1 MVEAPKTATE
11 DPLAFERLLSD
22 LSAGFVNLSG
32 QELDREI
39 ECALR
44 RLVEFLGVSRANL
57 FRPRPN
63 GGRHEMTHTWASP
76 GHERPAH
83 FSMEDVPWTTARVL
97 AGKTTWFSGIEDLP
111 EQAMRDRRMILREGI
126 RSGAAIPL
134 FIGGEIVGALSFDSC
149 DRERDWPTELLNR
162 LRLAGEV
169 FANALKRR
177 AMEQELSERL
187 EFEHLLSEVS
197 ARFLKLPAHEIDR
210 EIESALRHVVEFLG
224 VDRGNLFQDTGD
236 PGGAR
241 LTHSWTAPGIRRP
254 DRFLQDEVP
263 WISGELFAGKTVCG
277 ARVDDL
283 PAAATTDRQT
293 LLREGIHS
301 GLAIPLSVGGVI
313 VGALSFDSMRSER
326 TWPEA
331 LVNRIRLL
339 GEVFANALVR
349 ARNELRLNGALK
361 EVEQLRSQLQTDCEY
376 LREEI
381 RTDKN
386 NMELVGKSN
395 AIKYVLFRVEQIAPK
410 DTTVLIMG
418 ETGTGKELLARAIHE
433 ASPRRGRPLVKVNC
447 SALPGTLIESEL
459 FGHEKGAFSGAGA
472 RRLGRF
478 EAANGTSLLLD
489 EIGELTLEA
498 QAKLLRVLQEGEFE
512 RVGSSSTIR
521 VDVRIIAASNRDL
534 ERDVAEGR
542 FREDLWYRLTV
553 FPITIP
559 PLRHRKEDIPLLVD
573 RFVRKFGVKHGKS
586 IDRIPAAEMKALQ
599 DYDWPGNV
607 RELENVI
614 ERAVITTR
622 GSVLEL
628 MDPPARGGAVR
639 KGAGAKKA
647 LSQVER
653 DYVTE
658 VLVEANWRIEGP
670 GGAARILGMNPSTLR
685 SRMKKLGI
693 KRSTNPL

>member
-1 MVEAPKTATE
+1 MTETPKAAAE

-22 LSAGFVNLSG
+22 LSARFVNLCG

-39 ECALR
+39 EGALR
-44 RLVEFLGVSRANL
+44 HLVEFLGVSRANL
-57 FRPRPN
+57 FRPKAN
-63 GGRHEMTHTWASP
+63 GGGYAMTHTWTSP
-76 GHERPAH
+76 GHERPAR
-83 FSMEDVPWTTARVL
+83 FCMEDVPWTTARVL
-97 AGKTTWFSGIEDLP
+97 SGKTTWFSSIEDLP
-111 EQAMRDRRMILREGI
+111 GEALRDRRMILREGI

-149 DRERDWPTELLNR
+149 DRERGWPPGLLNR

-169 FANALKRR
+169 FANALNRR
-177 AMEQELSERL
+177 EMEQELSEQL

-197 ARFLKLPAHEIDR
+197 ARFLKLPANEIDR
-210 EIESALRHVVEFLG
+210 EVESALRRVVEFLG
-224 VDRGNLFQDTGD
+224 VDRGNLFQHTGD
-236 PGGAR
+236 PGDAR

-254 DRFLQDEVP
+254 DLFLQDEVP
-263 WISGELFAGKTVCG
+263 WVSGEVLAGRAVYSTR
-277 ARVDDL
+277 ADDL
-283 PAAATTDRQT
+283 PASAITDRRT
-293 LLREGIHS
+293 LLREGIRS
-301 GLAIPLSVGGVI
+301 GLAIPLTVGGGI
-313 VGALSFDSMRSER
+313 VGALSFDSMRRER
-326 TWPEA
+326 TWPDA

-349 ARNELRLNGALK
+349 AQNELRLNGALK
-361 EVEQLRSQLQTDCEY
+361 EVERLRAQLQTDCEY

-381 RTDKN
+381 RTEKD

-395 AIKYVLFRVEQIAPK
+395 ALKYVLFRVEQIAPK
-410 DTTVLIMG
+410 DTTVLVMG
-418 ETGTGKELLARAIHE
+418 ETGTGKELVARAIHE

-447 SALPGTLIESEL
+447 SALPGALIESEL
-459 FGHEKGAFSGAGA
+459 FGHEKGAFSGADA
-472 RRLGRF
+472 KRLGRF
-478 EAANGTSLLLD
+478 EVANGTSLFLD

-534 ERDVAEGR
+534 ERDVEQGR

-553 FPITIP
+553 FPITVP

-573 RFVRKFGVKHGKS
+573 WFVRKFSLKHGKT
-586 IDRIPAAEMKALQ
+586 IDQIPAAVSKVLL

-628 MDPPARGGAVR
+628 MDPPGRGRAR
-639 KGAGAKKA
+639 KGPAARRA
-647 LSQVER
+647 LSQVEH

-658 VLVEANWRIEGP
+658 VLVEANWRIDGP

-693 KRSTNPL
+693 KRSAKPL